1 MQLGLAIAVALL
13 IVGAVAWPF
22 LSGRWRASGSAPNQ
36 READEG
42 ATMDN
47 VALASSAALEGVYD
61 AIRTLQMEHS
71 LGRIA
76 DDDFRE
82 QLDQY
87 RRQAAEIMRDLDRE
101 VGGERG
107 G

>member
-1 MQLGLAIAVALL
+1 MQLGLAIVVALL

-22 LSGRWRASGSAPNQ
+22 LAGRWRMAGRAHESQ
-36 READEG
+36 YADD
-42 ATMDN
+42 A
-47 VALASSAALEGVYD
+47 ALTGSAALEDVYE

-71 LGRIA
+71 LGRID

-87 RRQAAEIMRDLDRE
+87 RLQAAQIMRDLDQQDE
-101 VGGERG
+101 HGQASSG
-107 G
+107 

>member
-22 LSGRWRASGSAPNQ
+22 LSGRWRAAGDA
-36 READEG
+36 ADQHAAGEG
-42 ATMDN
+42 ATTGN
-47 VALASSAALEGVYD
+47 AALEDVYA

-71 LGRIA
+71 LGRV
-76 DDDFRE
+76 DDGDFRE

-87 RRQAAEIMRDLDRE
+87 RRQAAEIMRDLDRQ
-101 VGGERG
+101 G
-107 G
+107 

>member
-22 LSGRWRASGSAPNQ
+22 LAGRWRTSSRAPDQ
-36 READEG
+36 QEVYEV
-42 ATMDN
+42 ATMGN
-47 VALASSAALEGVYD
+47 AALEDVYE

-71 LGRIA
+71 LGRI
-76 DDDFRE
+76 DDGDFRE

-87 RRQAAEIMRDLDRE
+87 RRQAAEILRDLDRE
-101 VGGERG
+101 EHGARDG
-107 G
+107 

>member
-22 LSGRWRASGSAPNQ
+22 LAGRWRAAGRVLEPQDASATASGNA
-36 READEG
+36 
-42 ATMDN
+42 
-47 VALASSAALEGVYD
+47 ALAALEDVYE

-71 LGRIA
+71 LGRI
-76 DDDFRE
+76 DDSDFRE

-87 RRQAAEIMRDLDRE
+87 RLQAAEILRDLDRQ
-101 VGGERG
+101 GEHG
-107 G
+107 QASSG

>member
-13 IVGAVAWPF
+13 IVGVVAWP
-22 LSGRWRASGSAPNQ
+22 LLAGRWRASGVTPQ
-36 READEG
+36 PPDTDGG
-42 ATMDN
+42 AMTGE
-47 VALASSAALEGVYD
+47 AALEDVYE

-71 LGRIA
+71 LGRID

-87 RRQAAEIMRDLDRE
+87 RRQAAEIMRDMDRP
-101 VGGERG
+101 GEYG
-107 G
+107 EASDG

>member
-22 LSGRWRASGSAPNQ
+22 LAGRWRAAGSAP
-36 READEG
+36 DPEG
-42 ATMDN
+42 ADDQLPTN
-47 VALASSAALEGVYD
+47 ASALEDVYE

-71 LGRIA
+71 LGRID

-87 RRQAAEIMRDLDRE
+87 RRQAAEIMRDLDRG
-101 VGGERG
+101 VRDERDG
-107 G
+107 

>member
-13 IVGAVAWPF
+13 IVGAVVWPF
-22 LSGRWRASGSAPNQ
+22 LAGRWRTPDGAPDQ
-36 READEG
+36 PMVDESTSTG
-42 ATMDN
+42 N
-47 VALASSAALEGVYD
+47 AALEDVYE

-76 DDDFRE
+76 DGDFRE

-87 RRQAAEIMRDLDRE
+87 RRQAAEIMRDLDRR
-101 VGGERG
+101 VGDETDG
-107 G
+107 

>member
-13 IVGAVAWPF
+13 IVGAVAWP
-22 LSGRWRASGSAPNQ
+22 LLAGRWGASGSVPEPQ
-36 READEG
+36 DADG
-42 ATMDN
+42 AAMMN
-47 VALASSAALEGVYD
+47 SAALEDVYE

-71 LGRIA
+71 LGRIE

-87 RRQAAEIMRDLDRE
+87 RRQAAEIMRDLDRQ
-101 VGGERG
+101 GECG
-107 G
+107 QAPNG

>member
-22 LSGRWRASGSAPNQ
+22 LAGRWRASGNAPGQ
-36 READEG
+36 QEADEG
-42 ATMDN
+42 AS
-47 VALASSAALEGVYD
+47 VGSAALEDVYE
-61 AIRTLQMEHS
+61 AIRTLQMDHN

-76 DDDFRE
+76 DADFRE

-87 RRQAAEIMRDLDRE
+87 RRQAAEILRDLDRQD
-101 VGGERG
+101 
-107 G
+107 

>member
-22 LSGRWRASGSAPNQ
+22 LAGRWRASGSASGPP
-36 READEG
+36 EADDG
-42 ATMDN
+42 AMK
-47 VALASSAALEGVYD
+47 SGAALEDVYE
-61 AIRTLQMEHS
+61 AIRTLQMDHN

-76 DDDFRE
+76 DADFRE

-87 RRQAAEIMRDLDRE
+87 RRQAAEIMRDLDRQ
-101 VGGERG
+101 G
-107 G
+107 

>member
-22 LSGRWRASGSAPNQ
+22 LAGRWRAAGRVHDSQ
-36 READEG
+36 DADG
-42 ATMDN
+42 A
-47 VALASSAALEGVYD
+47 ALTGSAALEDVYE

-71 LGRIA
+71 LGRID

-87 RRQAAEIMRDLDRE
+87 RLQAAQIMRDLDRQ
-101 VGGERG
+101 GEAPNG
-107 G
+107 

>member
-13 IVGAVAWPF
+13 VVGVVAWPF
-22 LSGRWRASGSAPNQ
+22 LSGRWRAANNA
-36 READEG
+36 ADQQAAGEDVTTG
-42 ATMDN
+42 N
-47 VALASSAALEGVYD
+47 AALEDVYD

-76 DDDFRE
+76 DNDFRE

-87 RRQAAEIMRDLDRE
+87 RRQAAEIMRDLDQQ
-101 VGGERG
+101 GEHG
-107 G
+107 QAPNN

>member
-22 LSGRWRASGSAPNQ
+22 LAGRWWAAGRVQ
-36 READEG
+36 EAQDADG
-42 ATMDN
+42 AGLTG
-47 VALASSAALEGVYD
+47 SAALEDVYE

-71 LGRIA
+71 LGRID

-87 RRQAAEIMRDLDRE
+87 RLQAAQIMRDLDQQDE
-101 VGGERG
+101 HGQASSG
-107 G
+107 

>member
-13 IVGAVAWPF
+13 IVAAVAWPF
-22 LSGRWRASGSAPNQ
+22 LAGRWRTSDNAPDQ
-36 READEG
+36 QGLDEG
-42 ATMDN
+42 AATG
-47 VALASSAALEGVYD
+47 VTALEDVYA

-71 LGRIA
+71 LGRV
-76 DDDFRE
+76 DDGDFRE

-87 RRQAAEIMRDLDRE
+87 RRQAAEIMRDLDRG
-101 VGGERG
+101 VGDDRG